1 MERRGLS
8 GAAFNAA
15 KEVALDHFLA
25 GGLGFMDM
33 AGVVEATLSALDSD
47 LGADDRVIGLE
58 DVLAMD
64 HLARIRSDEI
74 ARQRAVER

>member
-1 MERRGLS
+1 LS

-25 GGLGFMDM
+25 GGIGFMDM
-33 AGVVEATLSALDSD
+33 SGVVEATLEALDPD
-47 LGADDRVIGLE
+47 LGGSNLRMTLE

-64 HLARIRSDEI
+64 HLARVRAGEI
-74 ARQRAVER
+74 ARQKAGSR